1 MPHGSPPTR
10 IVADGR
16 NRRAVQTVTTTR
28 LEQIRAR
35 LADLTL
41 HEILDALLERC
52 LATRHTHPHVPD
64 AHHIHRH

>member
-1 MPHGSPPTR
+1 
-10 IVADGR
+10 
-16 NRRAVQTVTTTR
+16 VQTVTTTR

-52 LATRHTHPHVPD
+52 LATRHTHPCPIAEALMGHPR
-64 AHHIHRH
+64 AH